1 MIELTPRIY
10 QRLFVFIMLVILAAE
25 LHALPSPDSSDS
37 TVETSSENFEKS
49 HNSHPLG
56 ILKSLANEGHRH
68 KRQECQS
75 DRECQSDQEWCWGN
89 ICEDPCY
96 RLDCQNEESPTGRC
110 VVINHQPRCLEY

>member
-49 HNSHPLG
+49 H
-56 ILKSLANEGHRH
+56 K
-68 KRQECQS
+68 CQS